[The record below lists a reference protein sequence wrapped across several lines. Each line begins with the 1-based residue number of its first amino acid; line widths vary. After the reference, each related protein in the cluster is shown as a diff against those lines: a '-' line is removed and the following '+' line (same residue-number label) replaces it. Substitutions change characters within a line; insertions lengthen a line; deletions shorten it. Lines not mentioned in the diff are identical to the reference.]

1 MKTQITTTENNDLN
15 IAEECSTFGVHL
27 GVIVCTIVGIWG
39 LACFLG
45 ALFSAGPVEMI
56 RGYIT
61 AITGV

>member
-15 IAEECSTFGVHL
+15 ITEECSNFTVRL
-27 GVIVCTIVGIWG
+27 GVIACAFIGIWG

-45 ALFSAGPVEMI
+45 ALFSAGPVAMI